1 MRNNITYGRVADL
14 FPRTGTIL
22 IADEY
27 FREAGTLAAW
37 GCPIL
42 WIRASEQ
49 EKTLATVE
57 RIIAQLLDLQ
67 ADRDTM
73 LIGVGGGI
81 VTDITGFVAAIFKRG
96 LRFGLVPTTLLA
108 QVDAAIGGKNGV
120 NFDRFKNMVGTFRQ
134 AEFVYVDTDFLRTL
148 PPRELRCGAAE
159 MLKTFLLADA
169 EAYEAAVKVFSG
181 PSPEQ
186 VPVRLVRR
194 AGEIKYAIV
203 EQDPEDHGIRQLLNL
218 GHTFGH
224 AIEKLSGG
232 TVAHGEAVAMGII
245 LASRLAESM
254 RPVEDVQGQKSDNS
268 LTDRLI
274 TDFKACGLPTESPYA
289 AQALAEAMAK
299 DKKAD
304 GGIIHF
310 IVPKAIGLVEEL
322 DLTAGQAIKC
332 VDN

>member
-57 RIIAQLLDLQ
+57 RLIAQLLDLQ

-148 PPRELRCGAAE
+148 PQRELRCGAAE

-169 EAYEAAVKVFSG
+169 KAYEEAVAVFRG
-181 PSPEQ
+181 PHPER
-186 VPVRLVRR
+186 VPQHLVRR
-194 AGEIKYAIV
+194 AGEIKFSLV
-203 EQDPEDHGIRQLLNL
+203 EQDPEDHGVRQLLNL

-224 AIEKLSGG
+224 AIEKCSSQYE
-232 TVAHGEAVAMGII
+232 HGEAVAIGIVMAARMACEKGL
-245 LASRLAESM
+245 LAPEQA
-254 RPVEDVQGQKSDNS
+254 
-268 LTDRLI
+268 DRI
-274 TDFKACGLPTESPYA
+274 RDDIAACGLPVEPPVPQAQLQA
-289 AQALAEAMAK
+289 AILQ
-299 DKKAD
+299 DKKRS
-304 GGIIHF
+304 GGTLKY
-310 IVPKAIGLVEEL
+310 VLPDSIGHATLWEESV
-322 DLTAGQAIKC
+322 TA
-332 VDN
+332 

>member
-1 MRNNITYGRVADL
+1 MKNNITYGRVSDL

-27 FREAGTLAAW
+27 FRSTGTLDAW

-57 RIIAQLLDLQ
+57 RLVTELLALQ

-81 VTDITGFVAAIFKRG
+81 VTDITGFVAAIYKRG
-96 LRFGLVPTTLLA
+96 LKFGLVPTTLLA

-134 AEFVYVDTDFLRTL
+134 AEFVYIDTDFLRTL
-148 PPRELRCGAAE
+148 PARELRCGAAE
-159 MLKTFLLADA
+159 MLKNFLLADA

-181 PSPEQ
+181 PTPEQ

-194 AGEIKYAIV
+194 AGEIKFSLV
-203 EQDPEDHGIRQLLNL
+203 EQDPEDHGVRQLLNL

-224 AIEKLSGG
+224 AIEKCS
-232 TVAHGEAVAMGII
+232 TQYEHGEAVAIGIVMAARMACEKG
-245 LASRLAESM
+245 LLTPEEAE
-254 RPVEDVQGQKSDNS
+254 RIRRD
-268 LTDRLI
+268 I
-274 TDFKACGLPTESPYA
+274 AACGLPVEPPVPEAELQA
-289 AQALAEAMAK
+289 AILQ
-299 DKKAD
+299 DKKRT
-304 GGIIHF
+304 GGTLKY
-310 IVPKAIGLVEEL
+310 VLPETIGHATLWEESVS
-322 DLTAGQAIKC
+322 A
-332 VDN
+332 

>member
-1 MRNNITYGRVADL
+1 MKNNITYGRVSDL

-27 FREAGTLAAW
+27 FRTAGTLDAW

-57 RIIAQLLDLQ
+57 RLVTELLALQ

-81 VTDITGFVAAIFKRG
+81 VTDITGFVAAIYKRG
-96 LRFGLVPTTLLA
+96 LKFGLVPTTLLA

-120 NFDRFKNMVGTFRQ
+120 NFDRYKNMVGTFRQ
-134 AEFVYVDTDFLRTL
+134 AEFVYIDTDFLRTL
-148 PPRELRCGAAE
+148 PARELRCGAAE

-181 PSPEQ
+181 PTPEQ

-194 AGEIKYAIV
+194 AGEIKFSLV
-203 EQDPEDHGIRQLLNL
+203 EQDPEDHGVRQLLNL

-224 AIEKLSGG
+224 AIEKCS
-232 TVAHGEAVAMGII
+232 TQYEHGEAVAIGIVMAARMACEKGL
-245 LASRLAESM
+245 LAPEEAE
-254 RPVEDVQGQKSDNS
+254 RIRRD
-268 LTDRLI
+268 I
-274 TDFKACGLPTESPYA
+274 AACGLPVEPPVPEAELQA
-289 AQALAEAMAK
+289 AILQ
-299 DKKAD
+299 DKKRT
-304 GGIIHF
+304 GGTLKY
-310 IVPKAIGLVEEL
+310 VLPETIGHATLWEESVS
-322 DLTAGQAIKC
+322 A
-332 VDN
+332 

>member
-27 FREAGTLAAW
+27 FREAGTLASW

-42 WIRASEQ
+42 WIHASEQ

-57 RIIAQLLDLQ
+57 RLVAQLLELQ

-81 VTDITGFVAAIFKRG
+81 VTDITGFVAAIYKRG

-134 AEFVYVDTDFLRTL
+134 AEFVYVDTDFLHTL
-148 PPRELRCGAAE
+148 PLRELRCGAAE

-169 EAYEAAVKVFSG
+169 EAYEEAVAVFQG
-181 PSPEQ
+181 PHPER
-186 VPVRLVRR
+186 VPQHLVRR
-194 AGEIKYAIV
+194 AGEIKFSLV
-203 EQDPEDHGIRQLLNL
+203 EQDPEDHGVRQLLNL

-224 AIEKLSGG
+224 AIEKCSTLYE
-232 TVAHGEAVAMGII
+232 HGEAVAIGIVMAARMACEKGLMTPEDAARI
-245 LASRLAESM
+245 RADIEATGL
-254 RPVEDVQGQKSDNS
+254 PVEPPVPEAE
-268 LTDRLI
+268 LH
-274 TDFKACGLPTESPYA
+274 A
-289 AQALAEAMAK
+289 AILQ
-299 DKKAD
+299 DKKRT
-304 GGIIHF
+304 GGTLRFVLPETIGH
-310 IVPKAIGLVEEL
+310 AILWEESV
-322 DLTAGQAIKC
+322 TA
-332 VDN
+332 